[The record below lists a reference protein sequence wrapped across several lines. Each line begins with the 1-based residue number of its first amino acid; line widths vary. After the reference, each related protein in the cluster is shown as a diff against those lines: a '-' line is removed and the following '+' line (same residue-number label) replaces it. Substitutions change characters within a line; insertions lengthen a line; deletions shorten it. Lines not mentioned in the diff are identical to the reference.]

1 MHFKCIVVVVFLYYV
16 TDATDNTTIITE
28 TKKLLVE
35 KIGIHYISNV
45 TWI

>member
-1 MHFKCIVVVVFLYYV
+1 MHFKCIVVVVSLYYV
-16 TDATDNTTIITE
+16 TDATDNNTVITE
-28 TKKLLVE
+28 TQKLLLE